1 MIRKILSALILL
13 PVGLV
18 VVVFAVINRQTVT
31 LNFDPLSAEAP
42 VFSLSVP
49 LYIVVFAALLLGILL
64 GGMAAW
70 LRQGRWRKAA
80 RRANAECEKLRAD
93 ARELKAVIEKTNVP
107 ALPAPAHAA

>member
-18 VVVFAVINRQTVT
+18 VVVFAVINRQAVT

-49 LYIVVFAALLLGILL
+49 LYMVVFAALLLGILL

-80 RRANAECEKLRAD
+80 RRANAEVERLKSD
-93 ARELKAVIEKTNVP
+93 TRELKAAIEKTNAP
-107 ALPAPAHAA
+107 ALPAPARAA